1 MTLIERVRAIVP
13 GALTDEP
20 LSRHATFGIGGP
32 AAVFAV
38 VDTPAR
44 AAALVQLAAR
54 ERVPLVVVG
63 GGSNILFRGEG
74 YDGIVMKLGGS
85 CADILWSADG
95 DPTGTVVAGGG
106 APLSRLVAEAGGRG
120 YSGLAGCAG
129 IPGTVGG
136 AVAGNAGTRDGWIG
150 AVVAGVDVITAAGGV
165 EHRGRDLLWFS
176 YRDSSLR
183 DAVILTA
190 FLSLKK
196 CGKNDSVIEDM
207 RAAVERRKTTQPL
220 GARSAGCVFKNPPGE
235 SAGRLIDACGLKG
248 ASCGGARVSDVHAN
262 FIVNTGA
269 ATAQD
274 VLDLA
279 ARVRDTVKHQRSIDL
294 ELEINI
300 IP

>member
-1 MTLIERVRAIVP
+1 MRAIVP
-13 GALTDEP
+13 GALANEP
-20 LSRHATFGIGGP
+20 LSRHAAFGIGGP

-38 VDTPAR
+38 VDAPAQ

-63 GGSNILFRGEG
+63 GGSNILFRDEG
-74 YDGIVMKLGGS
+74 CDGIVMKLGGS
-85 CADILWSADG
+85 CADIAWPQDRGAAA
-95 DPTGTVVAGGG
+95 TVAAGGG
-106 APLSRLVAEAGGRG
+106 APLSRLVAEAGRRG
-120 YSGLAGCAG
+120 YGGLAGCAG

-136 AVAGNAGTRDGWIG
+136 AVAGNAGTQDGWIG
-150 AVVAGVDVITAAGGV
+150 DSVAGVDVITPAGVV
-165 EHRGRDLLWFS
+165 EHRGPDSLRFS

-183 DAVILTA
+183 DVVILTA

-196 CGKNDSVIEDM
+196 CGENDSVIEDM
-207 RAAVERRKTTQPL
+207 RAAVERRKMTQPL

-269 ATAQD
+269 ATARD
-274 VLDLA
+274 VLALA
-279 ARVRDTVKHQRSIDL
+279 ARVRETVKHQRNIDL
-294 ELEINI
+294 ELEIKI